1 MLRIEVHGDVTRI
14 CMSTRAGRSLGYTA
28 SAYLVRGVLVDTGF
42 PAVARQMA
50 ALLRS
55 ERPAGALITHWHED
69 HAGNVGLL
77 AATGVPLALS
87 DATLAR
93 LRDMPDIGWYRRVVW
108 GTVSPFRARFQR
120 FEPDTLRLVPT
131 PGHSDD
137 HHVVWDAERET
148 LFSGDLFLGVKVR
161 LAHPGENP
169 RELARSVRAAAALH
183 PNRMFDAHR
192 GLVPRPVEALLAKA
206 QWLDNTIG
214 EIERRIDAGWNDRA
228 IVQDV
233 LGREQLTSVVSR
245 GKMSKENLVRAV
257 RRGAGG

>member
-1 MLRIEVHGDVTRI
+1 MITIETYDDVTRLH
-14 CMSTRAGRSLGYTA
+14 MSTPLGRALGYTA
-28 SAYLVRGVLVDTGF
+28 SAYLLRGVLVDVGF
-42 PAVARQMA
+42 PAVARDFV
-50 ALLRS
+50 ALLGRM
-55 ERPAGALITHWHED
+55 RPAGALITHWHED
-69 HAGNVGLL
+69 HAGNVGLV
-77 AATGVPLALS
+77 AAAGIPLAMS
-87 DATLAR
+87 DATLQI
-93 LRDMPDIGWYRRVVW
+93 LRAAPDIGFYRRAIW
-108 GTVSPFRARFQR
+108 GTPPRRLTPFRELPAGA
-120 FEPDTLRLVPT
+120 LRLVPA
-131 PGHSDD
+131 PGHSAD
-137 HHVVWDAERET
+137 HHIVWDAERET

-169 RELARSVRAAAALH
+169 RVLARSVRAAAALA
-183 PNRMFDAHR
+183 PRRMFDAHR

-206 QWLDNTIG
+206 QWLDDTIG